1 MRLEDGDREYEGRL
15 DLCYKGEWGTL
26 CDEVINNNLALVVCK
41 QLSLQLHGE
50 CPKTS

>member
-15 DLCYKGEWGTL
+15 DLCYKGEWGTM

-41 QLSLQLHGE
+41 QLGLRLHGE
-50 CPKTS
+50 CPNAV